1 MAPRPDPLMREQL
14 AWAQWWAFPWKQAHE
29 DWRGEEYRA
38 IERLFY
44 NGRSVPDNLT
54 GFKACLPA
62 APHATVLRLAL
73 ATTDQLNLGL
83 ALVTHIFNP
92 EAPSPLS
99 ESHHQWC
106 MRLSMALHPSML
118 PPHSDPLRLLHSWV
132 EPAIWQRLRL
142 RFPRTRVSEAE
153 IANAPL
159 EHASGRLNTLWQ
171 AVVWRVTTMAS
182 GNTSLS
188 RTGEENSNVMPTYY

>member
-1 MAPRPDPLMREQL
+1 MREQL

-29 DWRGEEYRA
+29 DWRGEEDRA

-132 EPAIWQRLRL
+132 EPAIVEMHKCLIGNKI
-142 RFPRTRVSEAE
+142 PPMAAE
-153 IANAPL
+153 CDFC
-159 EHASGRLNTLWQ
+159 RYRQ
-171 AVVWRVTTMAS
+171 AV
-182 GNTSLS
+182 
-188 RTGEENSNVMPTYY
+188 GEVEK